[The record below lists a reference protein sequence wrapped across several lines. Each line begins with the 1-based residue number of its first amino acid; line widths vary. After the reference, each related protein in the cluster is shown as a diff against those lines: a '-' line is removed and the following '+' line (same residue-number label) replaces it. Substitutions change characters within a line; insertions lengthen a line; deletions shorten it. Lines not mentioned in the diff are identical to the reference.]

1 MRQIS
6 EYIVKLF
13 EKRGVICA
21 SAEEREVYIY
31 GFDIAIYTFLS
42 TLGLFFIGWMAGR
55 PIETTLLIFLYYINQ
70 SFGGGF
76 HASSHLMCFLTMVLG
91 ELLFLASFLL
101 PYSLLTC
108 IGISVISLL
117 FMWMHPLVLHP
128 NKSYLKKKAPQLIKH
143 SRQIL
148 LVEIALLIG
157 FILLNVPVIMQ
168 TISLTLLLSAISRSV
183 PIFNHTGIIDFS

>member
-6 EYIVKLF
+6 EYIVRLF

-31 GFDIAIYTFLS
+31 GFDIVIYTFLS

>member
-6 EYIVKLF
+6 EYIVRLF

-91 ELLFLASFLL
+91 ERFS
-101 PYSLLTC
+101 SLLSFFR
-108 IGISVISLL
+108 IHFSPASGFSVISLL

-128 NKSYLKKKAPQLIKH
+128 NKSYLKKKAPQLIKAFSSNPAARSCLT
-143 SRQIL
+143 SR
-148 LVEIALLIG
+148 
-157 FILLNVPVIMQ
+157 F
-168 TISLTLLLSAISRSV
+168 
-183 PIFNHTGIIDFS
+183 HTFEYT

>member
-76 HASSHLMCFLTMVLG
+76 HASSHLMCFLTMVLICTPFTG
-91 ELLFLASFLL
+91 HPVEGVLLCGTHMS
-101 PYSLLTC
+101 TK
-108 IGISVISLL
+108 G
-117 FMWMHPLVLHP
+117 
-128 NKSYLKKKAPQLIKH
+128 
-143 SRQIL
+143 
-148 LVEIALLIG
+148 
-157 FILLNVPVIMQ
+157 NV
-168 TISLTLLLSAISRSV
+168 
-183 PIFNHTGIIDFS
+183 

>member
-55 PIETTLLIFLYYINQ
+55 PIETTLLIFVYYINQ

-91 ELLFLASFLL
+91 ELLFLISFLL
-101 PYSLLTC
+101 PYSLLAC
-108 IGISVISLL
+108 FGISVISLL

>member
-55 PIETTLLIFLYYINQ
+55 PNETTLLIFVYYINQ

-76 HASSHLMCFLTMVLG
+76 HASSHLMCFLTMVWVSC
-91 ELLFLASFLL
+91 FSSFLSFFRIHFL
-101 PYSLLTC
+101 PASGFPLYLFFLCGC
-108 IGISVISLL
+108 IRL
-117 FMWMHPLVLHP
+117 FFIQI
-128 NKSYLKKKAPQLIKH
+128 NATLKESPATH
-143 SRQIL
+143 
-148 LVEIALLIG
+148 
-157 FILLNVPVIMQ
+157 
-168 TISLTLLLSAISRSV
+168 
-183 PIFNHTGIIDFS
+183 

>member
-91 ELLFLASFLL
+91 ELLFFVSFLL

>member
-6 EYIVKLF
+6 EYIVKLL

-91 ELLFLASFLL
+91 ELLFFVSFLL
-101 PYSLLTC
+101 PYSLLAC

-117 FMWMHPLVLHP
+117 FMWTHPLVLHP

-148 LVEIALLIG
+148 LVEIALLIV
-157 FILLNVPVIMQ
+157 FILLNVPAIIQ
-168 TISLTLLLSAISRSV
+168 TISLTLLLSAI
-183 PIFNHTGIIDFS
+183 